1 MSYLVGVTALW
12 AFSFS
17 LIGVYLSGQVDS
29 YFAVM
34 TRIILATLVFL
45 PFLRPAAL
53 RWPIRLGLMV
63 IGSVQL
69 GMMYLFFYQSFLLL
83 SVPEVLLF
91 TIFTPLYIT
100 LIDDLL
106 ARRFSPRYLLVAVV
120 AVAGAAVIRYDG
132 VTSDYWLG
140 FLVVQGANLSFALGQ
155 VGYRHLARS
164 LPSGVAH
171 RHLFG
176 WFYLGALCLAVPAFW
191 ILGDATKLPSTPLQW
206 GVLGWLGIAASG
218 LGYFLWNKGAC
229 RVDAGTLAIMNNA
242 LIPAGL
248 IVNLLIWNR
257 DAELTRLCVGAAIL
271 AGSLWL
277 NARWAK
283 RSGVATATPAASRS

>member
-34 TRIILATLVFL
+34 TRIILATLMFL

-53 RWPIRLGLMV
+53 SWSSRLGLMA

-69 GMMYLFFYQSFLLL
+69 GVMYLFFYQSFLLL
-83 SVPEVLLF
+83 TVPEVLLF

-106 ARRFSPRYLLVAVV
+106 ARRFSPRFLIVAML
-120 AVAGAAVIRYDG
+120 AVIGAAIIRYDG
-132 VTSDYWLG
+132 VTSHYWLG
-140 FLVVQGANLSFALGQ
+140 FLVVQGANMSFALGQ

-164 LPSGVAH
+164 LPKDVAH

-191 ILGDATKLPSTPLQW
+191 LLGDTAKLPATPLQW
-206 GVLGWLGIAASG
+206 GILGWLGLVASG

-257 DAELTRLCVGAAIL
+257 DADLTRLGIGALIL

-283 RSGVATATPAASRS
+283 RSGAATASLAATRG

>member
-34 TRIILATLVFL
+34 ARILLATVIFL

-53 RWPIRLGLMV
+53 RWSSRLGLMA
-63 IGSVQL
+63 IGSLQL
-69 GMMYLFFYQSFLLL
+69 GVMYLFFYQSFLLL
-83 SVPEVLLF
+83 TVPEVLLF

-100 LIDDLL
+100 LVDDLL
-106 ARRFSPRYLLVAVV
+106 ARRFSPRYLVVAALAVV
-120 AVAGAAVIRYDG
+120 GAAVIRYDG
-132 VTSDYWLG
+132 VTNDYWLG

-155 VGYRHLARS
+155 VAYRHLARS
-164 LPSGVAH
+164 LPDGVAH

-176 WFYLGALCLAVPAFW
+176 WFYLGALCIAIPAFW
-191 ILGDATKLPSTPLQW
+191 LLGDSAKLPTTPLQW
-206 GVLGWLGIAASG
+206 GVLGWLGLVASG

-248 IVNLLIWNR
+248 VVNLMIWNR
-257 DAELTRLCVGAAIL
+257 EADLARLGIGAVIL

-283 RSGVATATPAASRS
+283 CSGVVAATPAASRP

>member
-34 TRIILATLVFL
+34 IRILLATLIFL

-53 RWPIRLGLMV
+53 RWSARLGLMA
-63 IGSVQL
+63 IGGLQL
-69 GMMYLFFYQSFLLL
+69 GVMYLFFYHSFLLL
-83 SVPEVLLF
+83 TVPEVLLF

-106 ARRFSPRYLLVAVV
+106 ARRFSPRYLAVAVL
-120 AVAGAAVIRYDG
+120 AVIGAAVIRYDG
-132 VTSDYWLG
+132 VTANYWLG
-140 FLVVQGANLSFALGQ
+140 FVVVQGANLCFALGQ
-155 VGYRHLARS
+155 VGYRHLAQR
-164 LPSGVAH
+164 LPTDLAH

-176 WFYLGALCLAVPAFW
+176 WFYLGALCIALPAFW
-191 ILGDATKLPSTPLQW
+191 VLGDAAKLPTTSLQW
-206 GVLGWLGIAASG
+206 GVLGWLGIVASG

-257 DAELTRLCVGAAIL
+257 DADLVRLGVGALIL
-271 AGSLWL
+271 ASSLWL
-277 NARWAK
+277 NARWA
-283 RSGVATATPAASRS
+283 RGPAGAAAVPAATRP

>member
-12 AFSFS
+12 AFSYS
-17 LIGVYLSGQVDS
+17 LIGAYLSGQVDS

-34 TRIILATLVFL
+34 TRIALASLVSL

-53 RWPIRLGLMV
+53 SWRNRLGLMM
-63 IGSVQL
+63 IGAVQL
-69 GMMYLFFYQSFLLL
+69 GVMYLFFYQSFLLL
-83 SVPEVLLF
+83 TVPEVLLF

-100 LIDDLL
+100 LINDLL
-106 ARRFSPRYLLVAVV
+106 AHRFSPRYLLVAAL
-120 AVAGAAVIRYDG
+120 AVLGAAVIRYDG
-132 VTSDYWLG
+132 ITTNYWLG

-155 VGYRHLARS
+155 VAYRHLARS
-164 LPSGVAH
+164 LPADVPH

-176 WFYLGALCLAVPAFW
+176 WFYLGALCIAVPAYAL
-191 ILGDATKLPSTPLQW
+191 LGHHERLPTSALQW
-206 GVLGWLGIAASG
+206 GVLGWLGIVASG

-248 IVNLLIWNR
+248 IVNLLIWNH
-257 DAELTRLCVGAAIL
+257 DADLLRLGLGAAIL
-271 AGSLWL
+271 MGSLWL
-277 NARWAK
+277 NARWARGFGAAK
-283 RSGVATATPAASRS
+283 EPSVASRS